1 MYEAAFRVL
10 EVLENSDGPVPG
22 EKISAALGIS
32 RSAVWKHIK
41 ELINMGYDIQ
51 ASHREGYRLKKSS
64 NRLLPYEVHKKLR
77 TNVMGRMMRYFE
89 STVSTNW
96 VAKQMV
102 REEDPAALHGTVII
116 AEQQTGGM
124 GRLGRSW
131 VSPWGGIWVTIIL
144 RPAIPIDRIFM
155 ITMAGSIAVARA
167 LRKEYDLGALIKWPN
182 DVYIGDKKVAGLL
195 LEISAEAD
203 RVNYALLGMGI
214 DVNVS
219 LQDLSVVPN
228 AVTSVSLEVGHDV
241 DRPALLAR
249 ILKEFES
256 RYSLLEAGEFDS
268 VIREWKSL
276 SCTLERR
283 VRINTLKS
291 SFEGEA
297 IDIDEFGALLVRKD
311 SGKIERVIAGD
322 CIQRQD

>member
-1 MYEAAFRVL
+1 MYDAAFRVL
-10 EVLENSDGPVPG
+10 EVLENSDGPVSG
-22 EKISAALGIS
+22 EKISTVLGIS

-51 ASHREGYRLKKSS
+51 ATHREGYRLQKSS
-64 NRLLPYEVHKKLR
+64 DRLLPYEVHKKLR
-77 TNVMGRMMRYFE
+77 TNVMGRAMRYFE

-96 VAKQMV
+96 VAKQMI
-102 REEDPAALHGTVII
+102 REEDPATLHGTVII

-131 VSPWGGIWVTIIL
+131 ISPPGGIWVTIII
-144 RPAIPIDRIFM
+144 RPLIPIDRVFM
-155 ITMAGSIAVARA
+155 ITMAASIAIARA
-167 LRKEYDLGALIKWPN
+167 LRKEFDLGALIKWPN
-182 DVYIGDKKVAGLL
+182 DIFIGDKKVAGVL

-203 RVNYALLGMGI
+203 KVNYALLGIGV
-214 DVNVS
+214 DANVS
-219 LQDLSVVPN
+219 PQDLSHIPSS
-228 AVTSVSLEVGHDV
+228 VTSVSLEVGHDI

-249 ILKEFES
+249 ILREFES
-256 RYSLLEAGEFDS
+256 RYMLLEAGEFES
-268 VIREWKSL
+268 ITREWKSL

-283 VRINTLKS
+283 VQVNTLKS

-322 CIQRQD
+322 CIQR

>member
-1 MYEAAFRVL
+1 
-10 EVLENSDGPVPG
+10 
-22 EKISAALGIS
+22 
-32 RSAVWKHIK
+32 
-41 ELINMGYDIQ
+41 
-51 ASHREGYRLKKSS
+51 
-64 NRLLPYEVHKKLR
+64 
-77 TNVMGRMMRYFE
+77 MRYFE

-131 VSPWGGIWVTIIL
+131 VSPRGGIWVTIIL

-219 LQDLSVVPN
+219 PQDLSMVPN